1 MQRNPRPFAACRRML
16 GLAAV
21 VAAGVMAACSDSSTP
36 TAVHASQS
44 VAPQSVM
51 DRGGNGAQNGSG
63 VQNGASQAS
72 PVSALLRDYAL
83 GAPITV
89 SKVISRN
96 GGTINIPATDFQLR
110 IPRGAFNADTMTITV
125 TALAGSTVAYAFEPH
140 GTVFNVPL
148 TFVQHLGHT
157 RLKGKPAPG
166 LLSQLE
172 GAYFPDVGLVDPT
185 TGEAVVTE
193 TLPTS
198 VEATFLDDVVTFPIH
213 HFSGYLISTGRR

>member
-1 MQRNPRPFAACRRML
+1 
-16 GLAAV
+16 
-21 VAAGVMAACSDSSTP
+21 
-36 TAVHASQS
+36 
-44 VAPQSVM
+44 
-51 DRGGNGAQNGSG
+51 
-63 VQNGASQAS
+63 
-72 PVSALLRDYAL
+72 
-83 GAPITV
+83 
-89 SKVISRN
+89 
-96 GGTINIPATDFQLR
+96 
-110 IPRGAFNADTMTITV
+110 MTITV

-148 TFVQHLGHT
+148 TFVQRLGHT
-157 RLKGKPAPG
+157 KLKGKPAPG
-166 LLSQLE
+166 LLSHLE